1 MSKFIK
7 ISLIIIGVMFIITS
21 FKTSRKNSSK
31 AIEAKPY
38 FKLSLAEWSVHKAIV
53 QDKTLDPIDFAQ
65 KAHEMGFEGLEYVSQ
80 LYTNYLKIGNDP
92 KVAMQNL
99 LKTLKMKSDKYG
111 LQNLT
116 IMVDNEGDLAS
127 ENEKD
132 RNEAVENHKKWI
144 DAGAFLGCHS
154 IRVNLFGSDNS
165 DIWSST
171 SAKSLKQLAEY
182 AKAKNVNVIV
192 ENHGYFSSNADLL
205 TDVIKKVGLKNCGVL
220 PDFGNFCLK
229 REGGARWGAKCVEE
243 YNRYEGVEKMM
254 PFAKAVSAKSYDFDK
269 EGNETLIDYYKM
281 LQIVKDGG
289 YKGFIG
295 IEYEGSR
302 LSEDEGIIATKNLVL
317 KAAQALH

>member
-1 MSKFIK
+1 
-7 ISLIIIGVMFIITS
+7 MFIITS

-53 QDKTLDPIDFAQ
+53 EDKTLDPIDFAQ
-65 KAHEMGFEGLEYVSQ
+65 KAHDMGFEGLEYVSQ

>member
-53 QDKTLDPIDFAQ
+53 EDKTLDPIDFAQ
-65 KAHEMGFEGLEYVSQ
+65 KAHDMGFEGLEYVSQ

-111 LQNLT
+111 MQNLT

-254 PFAKAVSAKSYDFDK
+254 PFAKAVSAKSYDFNK

>member
-53 QDKTLDPIDFAQ
+53 EDKTLDPIDFAQ
-65 KAHEMGFEGLEYVSQ
+65 KAHDMGFEGLEYVSQ

>member
-21 FKTSRKNSSK
+21 FKTSPKNSSK
-31 AIEAKPY
+31 AMEAKPY

-165 DIWSST
+165 DIWSNA

-205 TDVIKKVGLKNCGVL
+205 TGVIKKVGLKNCGVL

>member
-21 FKTSRKNSSK
+21 FKTSPKNSSK
-31 AIEAKPY
+31 AMEAKPY

-154 IRVNLFGSDNS
+154 IRVNLFGSDNA
-165 DIWSST
+165 DIWSSA

-205 TDVIKKVGLKNCGVL
+205 TGVIKKVGLINCGVL

-229 REGGARWGAKCVEE
+229 REGGARWGAKCIEE

>member
-53 QDKTLDPIDFAQ
+53 EDKTLDPIDFAQ
-65 KAHEMGFEGLEYVSQ
+65 KAHDMGFEGLEYVSQ

-254 PFAKAVSAKSYDFDK
+254 PFAKAVSAKSYDFNK

>member
-53 QDKTLDPIDFAQ
+53 EDKTLDPIDFAQ
-65 KAHEMGFEGLEYVSQ
+65 KAHDMGFEGLEYVSQ

-111 LQNLT
+111 MQNLT